1 MTGDVI
7 GSILTIFMA
16 LIGLASLVCYLHSKI
31 SDMSIAKA
39 RKVFKEKSIEAVERT
54 NELKGDPEV
63 EAQFRPL
70 VEMARGRFPDYR
82 VWGQFI
88 QNGSGYGIYVAN
100 QHHKS
105 CFQVLSK
112 ILVNG
117 ESKIADIRTIKDSK
131 EAIRQAFD
139 AVEKS
144 LKEAAQRMASQKVEA
159 HAG

>member
-1 MTGDVI
+1 MTSQQI
-7 GSILTIFMA
+7 GIALEILMA
-16 LIGLASLVCYLHSKI
+16 LIGLAALVCYFQSNRG
-31 SDMSIAKA
+31 MSISQA
-39 RKVFKEKSIEAVERT
+39 RKAFKEKSIEAIDRAK
-54 NELKGDPEV
+54 ELKGDPEI

-70 VEMARGRFPDYR
+70 VEMARSRFPDYH

-88 QNGSGYGIYVAN
+88 QNGTGYGIYVAN
-100 QHHKS
+100 EHHKS
-105 CFQVLSK
+105 CFQVLSR

-117 ESKIADIRTIKDSK
+117 EQKIADIRTLKDSK

-144 LKEAAQRMASQKVEA
+144 LKEAEQRMASQKVEA